1 MYEGFKNTIQ
11 VPGPLDKVYKDQCC
25 FTYYTP
31 ESDGGLYI
39 CLHTFIA
46 FSRKFVQF
54 YHEVTGLTV
63 FLHTK
68 KTKVPIIRTDASP
81 DNKRPKRLGIGIEG
95 GFNTEEDFEW
105 RVDNKI
111 VILPAFT
118 ELTVEDA
125 AALFGENLSE
135 SVNTILTRD
144 SAAKEDLV
152 AWDGE
157 VRNVSQHAQNLVQLD
172 NGVKIPPSGWKC
184 RDCDRTN
191 NLWLNLTDGTI
202 LCGRKY
208 HDGTGGNNGG
218 LNYYKKTGYP
228 LAVKLGTITP
238 QGADV
243 FSYVEDDMVED
254 PNLAQHLAHFGINM
268 MQMHKTEQTMTEMEI
283 DLNEKVGSEWDI
295 IQESGKKLV
304 PLHCAGATGI
314 RNMGNTCYMNSVLQV
329 LYSTPDFINKYSDCK
344 RCMESFKKHLQ
355 NLNIEQSIARQS
367 KQMNDGLRNKINDMM
382 WDLTFQLTKLGYALQ
397 QHEKNSEE
405 NSEEKEDAEKVHP
418 WPAQLKRVVGRNHAE
433 FNSIR
438 QQDAHEYML
447 YLFTLMEKNQLVS
460 GHNCSDA
467 FKFVVEE
474 RLECQQSNQVRY
486 KTNPEFGL
494 SVEVSLDHATNKDEV
509 EKYKQLKAAGEKDGS
524 VSAGE
529 IVRAKIPFEACL
541 GTWMGEETIEFL
553 SPATNERG
561 EAKKRIRFATFPDFL
576 AVHVKKFTVD
586 KNWIPTKLDVSMQMP
601 DNLDLGELRSPGGL
615 QTGEQPLPE
624 GEDPKPKGEE
634 LAQVDEVELAT
645 MVSMGFPEHQC
656 RRALQAVKGAGP
668 EAAMN
673 WIFSNPESANE
684 PVVEQS
690 GSSSEPNEG
699 NIEQMM
705 SMGFTRPQCI
715 AALNATNDNYERAVD
730 WMLSHLDTWQSASGD
745 NAQVATSNSATAPT
759 DGHGKYE
766 MFAFVSHCGPS
777 SMSGHYVCHIKKNGK
792 WIIFNDE
799 KVAESVEPPKDLGY
813 LYFYKRSSN

>member
-1 MYEGFKNTIQ
+1 MDSISIH
-11 VPGPLDKVYKDQCC
+11 VPGPFDKVYKDQCC

-39 CLHTFIA
+39 CLHTFLA
-46 FSRKFVQF
+46 FSRKFIPL
-54 YHEVTGLTV
+54 YHEVTGLTT

-81 DNKRPKRLGIGIEG
+81 ENKKPKRLGIGIEG
-95 GFNTEEDFEW
+95 GFNTDDDFEW
-105 RVDNKI
+105 KVTNKI

-118 ELTVEDA
+118 ELSIEDA
-125 AALFGENLSE
+125 TALLGSNLNE
-135 SVNTILTRD
+135 SVKTILTRE
-144 SAAKEDLV
+144 SAAKEDLI

-157 VRNVSQHAQNLVQLD
+157 VRNVSKHAENLLQLD

-218 LNYYKKTGYP
+218 VNYYKKTGYP

-238 QGADV
+238 SGADV
-243 FSYVEDDMVED
+243 FSYIEDDMVEN
-254 PNLAQHLAHFGINM
+254 PKLAEHLQHFGINM
-268 MQMHKTEQTMTEMEI
+268 MSMTKTEQTMTEMEI
-283 DLNEKVGSEWDI
+283 ELNQKGNEYDI

-304 PLHCAGATGI
+304 PLHGAGATGI
-314 RNMGNTCYMNSVLQV
+314 KNMGNTCYMNSVLQV
-329 LYSTPDFINKYSDCK
+329 LYSTSDFINKYSDCK
-344 RCMESFKKHLQ
+344 RCMEHFKKHLQ

-367 KQMNDGLRNKINDMM
+367 KHMNDSLRNKINDMV

-397 QHEKNSEE
+397 QHERS
-405 NSEEKEDAEKVHP
+405 SEEKEDSEKVYP
-418 WPAQLKRVVGRNHAE
+418 WPAQLKRVVGKNHAE

-447 YLFTLMEKNQLVS
+447 YVFSLLEKNQLIS

-474 RLECQQSNQVRY
+474 RLECQQSNKVRY
-486 KTNPEFGL
+486 STNTEFAL
-494 SVEVSLDHATNKDEV
+494 SLEVSLDYATNRDEV
-509 EKYKQLKAAGEKDGS
+509 ETYKRLKEASEKDKS

-529 IVRAKIPFEACL
+529 IVRAKIPFETCL
-541 GTWMGEETIEFL
+541 SSWMGEETITDFW
-553 SPATNERG
+553 SAATKERG
-561 EAKKRIRFATFPDFL
+561 EAKKRIRMATFPDFL
-576 AVHVKKFTVD
+576 SIHVKKFTVD
-586 KNWIPTKLDVSMQMP
+586 KNWVPTKLDVSMQMP
-601 DNLDLGELRSPGGL
+601 ETLDLGELRALGGM
-615 QTGEQPLPE
+615 QKDEQALPE
-624 GEDPKPKGEE
+624 GEAPQPKPAEE
-634 LAQVDEVELAT
+634 PVDEEQLE
-645 MVSMGFPEHQC
+645 MMKNMGFPDHQC
-656 RRALQAVKGAGP
+656 KRALQAVKGGGV

-673 WIFSNPESANE
+673 WIFSNPDSANA
-684 PVVEQS
+684 PVEQQS
-690 GSSSEPNEG
+690 ASASEPDEG
-699 NIEQMM
+699 KINDLMA
-705 SMGFTRPQCI
+705 MGFSRPQSI
-715 AALNATNDNYERAVD
+715 AALSATSDNYARAVD
-730 WMLSHLDTWQSASGD
+730 WICCHLDDWRTATSAGD
-745 NAQVATSNSATAPT
+745 NAQVATSNTTAPT

-766 MFAFVSHCGPS
+766 LMAFISHCGPS